1 VIGLTKLKPDFR
13 IKYQAPYYLI
23 HRAHFHSALYE
34 LALHH
39 GVKVKVN
46 SKVIEYDEHVPSVV
60 VEGGERFTA
69 DLIVAAD
76 GVSRVPINLE
86 LYC

>member
-1 VIGLTKLKPDFR
+1 MIGLTKLKPDFR

-34 LALHH
+34 LALQH

-46 SKVIEYDEHVPSVV
+46 SKVIEYDEHVPSVA
-60 VEGGERFTA
+60 VEGGGSFAA
-69 DLIVAAD
+69 DLVVAAD
-76 GVSRVPINLE
+76 GVSKVPINLE
-86 LYC
+86 